1 MEKKPSNSRMPRYK
15 KQGMKGPD
23 KNKDEQ
29 KRTVRRGGGH
39 SNNDGGGGDDN
50 SIDSHGNI
58 RGLIAYSAD
67 DESEPSDFESE
78 PESVSKPLSRPPQR
92 KAAKKA
98 LETIRNNYLAEE
110 ESPKINKLIVPRK
123 RIQKDDEDDEDDEDD
138 DEEDDEDDDDDDD
151 DEDDDDEDMYE
162 YIDEENED
170 YEDEQKEHTT
180 TSKKKKTQSKT
191 AAPTGISISFGSFG
205 PDDGMI
211 ERMVPKRH
219 NMKKEP
225 DTVKKFVKLITA
237 PPEETTIDDQI
248 DQFKAL
254 PDSQQRSMIESLERR
269 PKADGNQNTMFRILS
284 MKINP
289 AIQSLILTKYNALQA
304 LDPTSSEYYKNRN
317 WVEKATALPLGDYK
331 DMPVKLDDGQEKC
344 GGFMERARVYL
355 DAAIYGQSEAKL
367 QILQFIAAKI
377 TNPDSRGLSLL
388 LAGPP
393 GVGKTSL
400 IKNGIAKALD
410 WPFQFISLG
419 GDSDASTYTGHQL
432 VYEGSHA
439 GKIVNSII
447 AAKSLSMVLMFDEV
461 DKISAT
467 PKGEEVQHLLIHLTD
482 PVQNGDFEDKYLS
495 GIPID
500 LSKIMF
506 VFSANDIGKLDRV
519 LLDRFVVIE
528 LEGYKPQEKVTI
540 AEKFLWPEALA
551 EVNLVEKVAIT
562 KEIIEHII
570 ETYCKGEP
578 GVRELRRCCIQIA
591 QKINMLRMF
600 NTKDL
605 PFHIPDFQLPFV
617 LKKDHIKLFLTKRED
632 KDKPPQ
638 GMYV

>member
-1 MEKKPSNSRMPRYK
+1 MIKRSEKMEKKPCNPRMPRMPRYK
-15 KQGMKGPD
+15 KQGVKGQAKD
-23 KNKDEQ
+23 KEDR
-29 KRTVRRGGGH
+29 KRIVRRGGGH
-39 SNNDGGGGDDN
+39 SNDD
-50 SIDSHGNI
+50 DSVDSKGNI
-58 RGLIAYSAD
+58 RDLIDYSAD
-67 DESEPSDFESE
+67 DETEPSDFESE
-78 PESVSKPLSRPPQR
+78 PESVAKPRSRPPQR

-110 ESPKINKLIVPRK
+110 ETPKTNKLVVPRK
-123 RIQKDDEDDEDDEDD
+123 RNYDEDDEEDEEDEEEDEEDEEEDEEDEDNYIDADD
-138 DEEDDEDDDDDDD
+138 DEEEDD
-151 DEDDDDEDMYE
+151 
-162 YIDEENED
+162 NTS
-170 YEDEQKEHTT
+170 K
-180 TSKKKKTQSKT
+180 SKKKHIQQP
-191 AAPTGISISFGSFG
+191 APTGISISFGSFG
-205 PDDGMI
+205 PDDSMM
-211 ERMVPKRH
+211 EKMVPKRH

-225 DTVKKFVKLITA
+225 ETVKKFVKLITA
-237 PPEETTIDDQI
+237 PLEETTIDDQI

-254 PDSQQRSMIESLERR
+254 PDSQQRSMIDSLERR
-269 PKADGNQNTMFRILS
+269 PKADGGQNTMFRILS

-289 AIQSLILTKYNALQA
+289 EIQSLILAKYNALQA
-304 LDPTSSEYYKNRN
+304 LDPTSSEYYKSRN

-344 GGFMERARVYL
+344 GGFMERARACL

-377 TNPDSRGLSLL
+377 TNPNSRGLSLL

-432 VYEGSHA
+432 VYEGSHS

-605 PFHIPDFQLPFV
+605 PFHIPEFRLPFV
-617 LKKDHIKLFLTKRED
+617 LKKDHIKLFLTKREE
-632 KDKPPQ
+632 KDTPPH
-638 GMYV
+638 GMYI